1 MALAH
6 LSKNY
11 FSNWCVSI
19 CSKRKFRL
27 LLSIPL
33 GTEMF
38 HFPRCAS
45 YIRKITADDS
55 RVSPLGHIRVK
66 GYLAPHRIFSQPYHV
81 LHRFLKPRH
90 PPYTLCSCKERCI
103 PLFYKNGMQR
113 SLLCSLARKWKWP
126 DGRFHFAR
134 SLQSEGRYVPLIFR
148 ISDLL
153 VPYKNAVHRCTIFE
167 CACRY
172 ILQTCREL
180 LHSRPFL
187 WLCVGDEKTCR

>member
-1 MALAH
+1 
-6 LSKNY
+6 
-11 FSNWCVSI
+11 
-19 CSKRKFRL
+19 
-27 LLSIPL
+27 
-33 GTEMF
+33 
-38 HFPRCAS
+38 
-45 YIRKITADDS
+45 
-55 RVSPLGHIRVK
+55 
-66 GYLAPHRIFSQPYHV
+66 
-81 LHRFLKPRH
+81 
-90 PPYTLCSCKERCI
+90 
-103 PLFYKNGMQR
+103 MQR

-180 LHSRPFL
+180 WYSRPFF
-187 WLCVGDEKTCR
+187 WLCVGDEKTSPKRNFLTRHTTYSSSKRLHTLMRNSPAGRRFHSRTFLKWVLSTPPPTNESWKCFTSWYAIVKYRASPWFWIKKPQFAARWNHEWFKLATTLFFDSIS